1 MNTSL
6 IFNIFTLYYL
16 KELKIKL
23 LDSNTRVIIIYILY
37 QKKKKKIYIHLWRK
51 VYNVRD
57 NNKYS
62 TFLVSSLVFV
72 FSKHQISDLLFM
84 STYQFPEITRANH

>member
-6 IFNIFTLYYL
+6 IFTLYYL

-37 QKKKKKIYIHLWRK
+37 QKKKIYIHLWRK

>member
-6 IFNIFTLYYL
+6 IFTLYYL

-37 QKKKKKIYIHLWRK
+37 QKKKKNIH
-51 VYNVRD
+51 
-57 NNKYS
+57 S
-62 TFLVSSLVFV
+62 
-72 FSKHQISDLLFM
+72 FM
-84 STYQFPEITRANH
+84 KKSVQRQR

>member
-1 MNTSL
+1 MNTFL

-37 QKKKKKIYIHLWRK
+37 QKKKIYIHLWRK

>member
-1 MNTSL
+1 MNTFL

-37 QKKKKKIYIHLWRK
+37 QKKKKYTFIYEEKCTTSEIIINIPR
-51 VYNVRD
+51 
-57 NNKYS
+57 
-62 TFLVSSLVFV
+62 
-72 FSKHQISDLLFM
+72 FS
-84 STYQFPEITRANH
+84 FPL

>member
-6 IFNIFTLYYL
+6 IFTLYYL

-23 LDSNTRVIIIYILY
+23 LDLNTRVIIIYILY
-37 QKKKKKIYIHLWRK
+37 QKKKIYIHLWRK

>member
-37 QKKKKKIYIHLWRK
+37 QKKKIYIHLWRK

>member
-6 IFNIFTLYYL
+6 IFTLYYL

-37 QKKKKKIYIHLWRK
+37 QKKKNIHSFMKKSVQRQ
-51 VYNVRD
+51 R
-57 NNKYS
+57 
-62 TFLVSSLVFV
+62 
-72 FSKHQISDLLFM
+72 
-84 STYQFPEITRANH
+84 